1 MIKLAAISRSLWVAM
16 VVWAGLI
23 SAQTV
28 PSVNPQQVS
37 TEAKALA
44 ELFGNGKITGSDTLR
59 VTSDL
64 ADAYR
69 RATGYLVSDEQ
80 FIINR
85 VSDGKNDLGYSVVT
99 NELGK
104 FYPMTFMVAVTLD
117 LKVKGVR
124 MLIYR
129 ETHGSDVKRTRFLY
143 QYRGKTVDDPI
154 RINRD
159 IISISGATMS
169 VNAMNRGVKKVLFI
183 LNYVL
188 VKDVTR

>member
-1 MIKLAAISRSLWVAM
+1 MIKLTAISRSLLAAVALC
-16 VVWAGLI
+16 AGLI
-23 SAQTV
+23 SAQTA
-28 PSVNPQQVS
+28 PPATPQQVS

-44 ELFGNGKITGSDTLR
+44 ELFGNGKITDSDTLQ
-59 VTSDL
+59 VTPGM
-64 ADAYR
+64 AEAYR
-69 RATGYLVSDEQ
+69 RATGYLVSEAE

-85 VSDGKNDLGYSVVT
+85 MSDGTNDLGYSVVT
-99 NELGK
+99 QELGK

-117 LKVKGVR
+117 LRVKGVR

-129 ETHGSDVKRTRFLY
+129 ETHGGDVKRTRFLY
-143 QYRGKTVDDPI
+143 QYRGKTIDDPI

-183 LNYVL
+183 LNYVTL
-188 VKDVTR
+188 AEGTR